1 MRVLSH
7 CLMSVDDTSWC
18 LRVKEMELTESR
30 CLELS
35 QLLTQRRERLV
46 CAESCTGGLLAANCT
61 AVPGSSDWFE
71 ASFVTY
77 GMTAKQR
84 MLGVSE
90 SVLQTYGAV
99 SEPVARAMAEGAL
112 VRSTADV
119 SVAITG
125 VAGPGG
131 GEPMLPVG
139 TVWFAWAVRGETY
152 TSTARHQI
160 AGHREQVR
168 SFAVDVALDGLLQIL
183 KQQRPPLQG

>member
-1 MRVLSH
+1 
-7 CLMSVDDTSWC
+7 
-18 LRVKEMELTESR
+18 LRDIDEKVCRLGVTEAAATRSTESR

-35 QLLTQRRERLV
+35 ELLMRRRQRLV

-71 ASFVTY
+71 AAFVTY
-77 GMTAKQR
+77 SLSAKQR

-90 SVLQTYGAV
+90 SVLQAHGPV

-112 VRSTADV
+112 LRTTADV

-139 TVWFAWAVRGETY
+139 TVWFAWAVRGETF

-160 AGHREQVR
+160 AGHREVVR
-168 SFAVDVALDGLLQIL
+168 SIAVDVALDGLLQIL
-183 KQQRPPLQG
+183 MQRPSFLA